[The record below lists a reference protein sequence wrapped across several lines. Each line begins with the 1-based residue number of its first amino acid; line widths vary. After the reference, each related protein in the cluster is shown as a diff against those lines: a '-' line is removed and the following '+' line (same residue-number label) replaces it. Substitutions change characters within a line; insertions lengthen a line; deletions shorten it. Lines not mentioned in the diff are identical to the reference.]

1 MMTTV
6 FQRLGPYEIV
16 EEIGRG
22 GMAAVFLA
30 TDSRTGQRV
39 ALKLV
44 PTGSDREARE
54 ILEAEQWGARLQEQ
68 FCRVSRHVPAVYEHG
83 IASGYFYLAME
94 YVQGRNLSDIISG
107 GALRPG
113 YATDIAIQL
122 CDFLEAAHG
131 FEAEIDGRKLRS
143 LLHGDLKPRNIRVIA
158 GGGDGDRDVDQ
169 VKVLDFGIAKALSL
183 SRKVTHSDFGSVAYL
198 SPERLESGEIDEH
211 SDFWA
216 VGVLLY
222 EMLSGAAPFRAAD
235 TRRLEQQIRSRR
247 IGPPLDAAC
256 PVGLQAVV
264 GKLLAPTPA
273 DRYDTARAIRDDL
286 EHVAAGTPTQAERD
300 GWPTRAIDEA
310 PTRRTRPPADHAAV
324 DEATRR
330 TTAAGLAPSAQTAA
344 PAVVKKRFRR
354 LRIALLLI
362 ALWIV
367 GNEIRVGMLAS
378 RLAASVPARELDGMA
393 DAWDQYDALRG
404 RGMRLAVAG
413 LERSLS
419 DHTATLTDRVMAN
432 YRTPLPTVRE
442 TQWKQAREALERA
455 VRLAPGNRRLK
466 ASLRYCEGQIHRING
481 EARKAR
487 RKTVEAQQEFTDAV
501 TAFREAAE
509 LRPNWPDPFLGLSRT
524 FIYGLEDVDRG
535 ADALKQAERYGF
547 TPGDRETVQLA
558 DGYRVRAE
566 ALARTAHTLAGT
578 GQEQEYLTRA
588 AEAYKQSLELY
599 AKAAAVPGVARTIRV
614 AERGLKQIEQRLAD
628 LSRPAEQ
635 PTTSDVR

>member
-44 PTGSDREARE
+44 PTGADREARE

-113 YATDIAIQL
+113 YATDIAMQL

-198 SPERLESGEIDEH
+198 SPERLESGEIDQH
-211 SDFWA
+211 TDFWA

-247 IGPPLDAAC
+247 IGPPLDGAC
-256 PVGLQAVV
+256 PIALRAVV

-273 DRYDTARAIRDDL
+273 ERYDTARAIRDDL

-310 PTRRTRPPADHAAV
+310 PTRRTRPPADV
-324 DEATRR
+324 DDATRR
-330 TTAAGLAPSAQTAA
+330 TAAGLAPSAPTAA

-362 ALWIV
+362 VLWIV

-393 DAWDQYDALRG
+393 DAWDQRRALRG
-404 RGMRLAVAG
+404 RGMPLAVAG

-419 DHTATLTDRVMAN
+419 EHTAPLTDRVMAN

-442 TQWKQAREALERA
+442 TQWKQAREALARA
-455 VRLAPGNRRLK
+455 VRVAPGNRRLT
-466 ASLRYCEGQIHRING
+466 ASLRYCEGQLHRING

-487 RKTVEAQQEFTDAV
+487 RDRAAAQQEFTEAV

-558 DGYRVRAE
+558 DGYRARAE
-566 ALARTAHTLAGT
+566 ALARTAHTLEGT

-588 AEAYKQSLELY
+588 SEAYKQSLELY

-614 AERGLKQIEQRLAD
+614 AERGLKQIEQRLTD